1 MAARKFVQEL
11 VTWKAMAVNSSR
23 SEKVEIPAPVYVTM
37 FSITYSPIEVSWAD
51 ARVSPAP
58 FSQLKSRQFFP
69 LRTLDALS

>member
-1 MAARKFVQEL
+1 MVAHKFVQEL

-23 SEKVEIPAPVYVTM
+23 IEKVEIPSPVYVTM
-37 FSITYSPIEVSWAD
+37 FPITYSPIEASRAD
-51 ARVSPAP
+51 ARISPAP